1 MTGET
6 GTTVLK
12 LGGELL
18 EEPDGRRDIAT
29 AICRLASQSPLVV
42 VHGGGR
48 EVDAEMTA
56 KGIPT
61 RAVDGLRV
69 TDAAT
74 LEVVVDVLAGR
85 VNTRLVA
92 AARVAGVEAVGLTAA
107 DAGIATIQRAEPYTA
122 AEGTLVDLGF
132 VGQPTGADRPVLL
145 DRLCQAGLVPI
156 VASVGADSDG
166 QLLNVNADT
175 LAGHLAGRLGAAR
188 LLIAGGTAGVLDE
201 QGRTI
206 PSMDMDLMHRL
217 IADGRASAGMVAK
230 LIACREAHRAGV
242 GRIDI
247 VTGTHTDNLD
257 TSAGTTIQQVAQE
270 RAPVSPS
277 PAGRAR

>member
-29 AICRLASQSPLVV
+29 AICRLAAQSPLVV

-107 DAGIATIQRAEPYTA
+107 DAGIATLQWAAPYTA
-122 AEGTLVDLGF
+122 AEGTLVNLGF

-277 PAGRAR
+277 PAGRAG

>member
-29 AICRLASQSPLVV
+29 AICRLAAQSPLVV

-69 TDAAT
+69 TDADT

-107 DAGIATIQRAEPYTA
+107 DAGISTIQRAEPYTA
-122 AEGTLVDLGF
+122 AEGTLVNLGF

-206 PSMDMDLMHRL
+206 PLMDMDLMHRL